1 MASSSSNKL
10 VFLAF
15 LLLFVFSNNLVAG
28 KPQKVKLNLYYESLC
43 PYSQKFINDDLVKLF
58 ESDLHRI
65 TDLKLVPFGNAK
77 VSDNLTVTCQK
88 MHYWF
93 IRCVEKDTKNWESS
107 CFKTYG
113 GEKAIRD
120 CYSGDLSKKYLILGY
135 AKQTLNLMPKK
146 EYVPWVTVNG
156 KPLYENY
163 EDFVAQMCKA
173 YQGKAPLPKVCN
185 SSASA
190 KKKVLKLQVSYGEDF
205 HH

>member
-77 VSDNLTVTCQK
+77 VSDNLTVTCQVL
-88 MHYWF
+88 F
-93 IRCVEKDTKNWESS
+93 NL
-107 CFKTYG
+107 F
-113 GEKAIRD
+113 
-120 CYSGDLSKKYLILGY
+120 LSKGDSFSLVDHFSPI
-135 AKQTLNLMPKK
+135 
-146 EYVPWVTVNG
+146 
-156 KPLYENY
+156 
-163 EDFVAQMCKA
+163 
-173 YQGKAPLPKVCN
+173 
-185 SSASA
+185 
-190 KKKVLKLQVSYGEDF
+190 
-205 HH
+205 